1 MFVAPPPSLLC
12 VGGGGGGAGHP
23 QDCMG
28 CGGGCGG
35 VVLGVPWD
43 AGCCGTHR
51 DGDGRGMLRGAELWC
66 GAAVP
71 HTEHMVWGARGGGR
85 GCGVCAAGGAVC
97 PAVGCRA
104 CGAAGCSAPPLC
116 AAQHPTPSA
125 HHCHTCPPRG
135 SQRGGCWGCSTVCP
149 PRSPPH
155 PCRPRPRCTALIA
168 MLELMRLAVQV
179 RARCHGTA
187 SQMQPRRWGPGWG
200 GPVRLSPP
208 LKTGSSARSAHI
220 PQCPG
225 VGWGL
230 PRAVAS

>member
-1 MFVAPPPSLLC
+1 MRDAVVPTGMAMDVGCCGVQSCGVGLRYPILSIWCGVPGGGEGDAGSVLLGVLC
-12 VGGGGGGAGHP
+12 V
-23 QDCMG
+23 
-28 CGGGCGG
+28 
-35 VVLGVPWD
+35 LLWD
-43 AGCCGTHR
+43 AGLVVLQ
-51 DGDGRGMLRGAELWC
+51 DAL
-66 GAAVP
+66 P
-71 HTEHMVWGARGGGR
+71 P
-85 GCGVCAAGGAVC
+85 
-97 PAVGCRA
+97 PASPC
-104 CGAAGCSAPPLC
+104 APPLC